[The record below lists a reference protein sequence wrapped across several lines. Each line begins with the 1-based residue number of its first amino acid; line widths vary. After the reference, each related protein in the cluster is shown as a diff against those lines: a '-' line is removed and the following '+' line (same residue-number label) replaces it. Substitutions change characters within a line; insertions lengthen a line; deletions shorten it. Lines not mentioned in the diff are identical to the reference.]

1 MCERTRGGLR
11 RGEQGRG
18 GHAHVTARRWLHRGR
33 GGSCWV
39 QEGSQTGTT
48 ESRTADGDGDTAAV
62 HHSLRCV
69 EVQRTAL
76 QCMAHGAE
84 ALCCRTACVLHG
96 CLACVAAWLVP
107 CALWRG
113 VGMGALVPAGSLT
126 CDMRLRFACIHI
138 VEVASLYSQ
147 SFNYIPPH
155 TQLCVT
161 KPQRSQNASTFEFF
175 SYETWSKRSRRPKR

>member
-48 ESRTADGDGDTAAV
+48 ESRTADGDGATAAV

-126 CDMRLRFACIHI
+126 CDMRLRFACTWRWHHRFVPSFEKWITFLI
-138 VEVASLYSQ
+138 SLSSPGCEWTRSYTVQ
-147 SFNYIPPH
+147 R
-155 TQLCVT
+155 QL
-161 KPQRSQNASTFEFF
+161 
-175 SYETWSKRSRRPKR
+175 